1 MRTAREALCGRAAE
15 RTGQRGTAAVEFA
28 LVLPLV
34 LAIVLALVQVGLLV
48 RDRLLVESAVRSG
61 ARTAAVEPGD
71 DAVRAAVLRAAP
83 ALEAGAVS
91 VATARAGTQGDPVTV
106 TLTYEASIKVPFV
119 SWLFPS
125 GVTMRAEATDRQE
138 FA

>member
-1 MRTAREALCGRAAE
+1 MRTAPDTVRRGSEP
-15 RTGQRGTAAVEFA
+15 TDQRGTAAVEFA

-83 ALEAGAVS
+83 ALEAGAIT

-106 TLTYEASIKVPFV
+106 TLTYEAPIKVPFV

-125 GVTMRAEATDRQE
+125 GVTMRAQATDRQE

>member
-1 MRTAREALCGRAAE
+1 MTPRSVAE
-15 RTGQRGTAAVEFA
+15 RRERQRGTAAVEFA
-28 LVLPLV
+28 LVLPIV

-91 VATARAGTQGDPVTV
+91 VATARAGAQGDPVTV
-106 TLTYEASIKVPFV
+106 TADLR
-119 SWLFPS
+119 
-125 GVTMRAEATDRQE
+125 RADPGAVRRRGCSRR
-138 FA
+138 A